1 MSHELVLVHG
11 EESFT
16 KRRLRLTVPSR
27 LSPMPPF
34 RPGSVELT
42 SNLTPRASRECLLT
56 PLNPRYPT
64 LLLTLHQEERFRFG
78 RHKDCEQSF
87 PNDFRISGVHAT
99 LVLEGRPAS
108 SAKPTIRLEDS
119 SVNGTFVNGTRMP
132 RKSQRTLAS
141 GDEIFFV
148 IPNEKLLQQGYAGS
162 LTTNFVG
169 YFFEYA
175 DAPLQAA
182 AMVPS
187 LGGRLEALGSETSP
201 WGRAG
206 SPRTPKTP
214 HVPPDTPHLDTR
226 EDEVRQTADAPSWLA
241 QVNGGPRRTSHG
253 THGHVTP
260 RPSTDV
266 SVGSP
271 NLDDGE
277 RGGPE
282 DEQAARTAG
291 SAQEATSFALWW
303 LQQPTLSCAP
313 PIR

>member
-1 MSHELVLVHG
+1 MI
-11 EESFT
+11 
-16 KRRLRLTVPSR
+16 RRCCEADAALHRQTPERALANTG
-27 LSPMPPF
+27 MPAF

-56 PLNPRYPT
+56 PINPRYPT
-64 LLLTLHQEERFRFG
+64 LRLTLHQEERFRFG
-78 RHKDCEQSF
+78 RHKECEQSF

-99 LVLEGRPAS
+99 LMLEGVPPSGGKAL
-108 SAKPTIRLEDS
+108 IRLEDS

-132 RKSQRTLAS
+132 RKSHRTLAS

-175 DAPLQAA
+175 DEPRQAA

-187 LGGRLEALGSETSP
+187 LGGRLETLGGESSP
-201 WGRAG
+201 WGRSG

-214 HVPPDTPHLDTR
+214 HVPPDTPHLETR
-226 EDEVRQTADAPSWLA
+226 EDEVRQTADAPSWLS

-253 THGHVTP
+253 THGNLTP

-271 NLDDGE
+271 NVGDVVTGE
-277 RGGPE
+277 RE
-282 DEQAARTAG
+282 AEEAARDGG